1 MVYTDEMETSI
12 TVIVADNHP
21 IFLEGLRLLLARVEW
36 LSIVGYATDGD
47 QTRRLIEQYQPNI
60 VLMNVTM
67 SGMSIENLILSV
79 ERQSLITQLIV
90 LTTINDGAKA
100 RQLLKLGLSG
110 YVLKNTAFVDL
121 LTIIKQV
128 HTGQKFISPSLRV
141 SLPPVVVKS
150 NKPQLTDR
158 EIEVLTCV
166 VKGDSNKKIASD
178 LGISQRTVCF
188 HMSNC
193 LRKLEVSNRTHAIV
207 QAVSYGLI
215 DIDSK
220 VYDLKNG

>member
-1 MVYTDEMETSI
+1 METI
-12 TVIVADNHP
+12 TTVIVADNHP
-21 IFLEGLRLLLARVEW
+21 IFLEGLMLLLARVEW
-36 LSIVGYATDGD
+36 LDIVGHATNGD
-47 QTRRLIEQYQPNI
+47 QTLHLIEKYEPNI

-67 SGMSIENLILSV
+67 SGIDIENIVLSV
-79 ERQSLITQLIV
+79 EKQSLITQLIA
-90 LTTINDGAKA
+90 LTTVNDSAKA
-100 RQLLKLGLSG
+100 QQLLNIGLSG

-121 LTIIKQV
+121 LAIIKQV
-128 HTGQKFISPSLRV
+128 RTGKKFISPSLLA
-141 SLPPVVVKS
+141 SLKPIIAKI
-150 NKPQLTDR
+150 NKPQLTVR
-158 EIEVLTCV
+158 EIEVLTCI
-166 VKGDSNKKIASD
+166 VKGDSNKQIACD

-207 QAVSYGLI
+207 QAVNHGLI